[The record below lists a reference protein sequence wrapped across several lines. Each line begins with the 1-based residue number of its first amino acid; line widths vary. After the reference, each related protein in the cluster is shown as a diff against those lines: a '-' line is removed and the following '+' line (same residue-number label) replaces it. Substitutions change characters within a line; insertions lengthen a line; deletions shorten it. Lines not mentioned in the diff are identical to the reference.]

1 MNKKVQ
7 KCLMC
12 TEIFIDLLHIIQ
24 TKLKEFKMENQTL
37 AEIKKQL
44 PRGSYKIISSR
55 LGGKY
60 TPGTVR
66 QMLGGWRTM
75 SPAVLQEAIEYIK
88 FIRPVNNEE

>member
-1 MNKKVQ
+1 
-7 KCLMC
+7 
-12 TEIFIDLLHIIQ
+12 
-24 TKLKEFKMENQTL
+24 MENQTL

-66 QMLGGWRTM
+66 QMINGWRTM
-75 SPAVLQEAIEYIK
+75 SPAVLQEAKEIIK
-88 FIRPVNNEE
+88 FIATVKNEE